1 MILKK
6 KDIRSRNMAQNIEIQ
21 TVQFHPKFTIT
32 KFTLKILENLN
43 FKGHFSAG
51 LNFGFGFTRVSNFLQ
66 FSGSG
71 LSGLTSEVRVFGF
84 SGTRPGTNLHGNL
97 NKLTKLPLMRIVRLL

>member
-43 FKGHFSAG
+43 FKGHF
-51 LNFGFGFTRVSNFLQ
+51 
-66 FSGSG
+66 
-71 LSGLTSEVRVFGF
+71 
-84 SGTRPGTNLHGNL
+84 
-97 NKLTKLPLMRIVRLL
+97 